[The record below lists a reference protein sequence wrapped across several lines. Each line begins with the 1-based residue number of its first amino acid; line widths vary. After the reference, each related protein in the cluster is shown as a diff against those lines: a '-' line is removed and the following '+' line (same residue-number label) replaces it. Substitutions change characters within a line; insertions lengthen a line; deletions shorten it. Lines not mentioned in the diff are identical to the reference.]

1 MDDKKSYLCD
11 LTFNNMLKD
20 SSFFSDIK
28 SEKNNLVNNINSIH
42 LIMFENDEENQINSN
57 ANQVKCIPKKY
68 YNKKK
73 ILLVDDIGFNM

>member
-1 MDDKKSYLCD
+1 
-11 LTFNNMLKD
+11 MLKD

-57 ANQVKCIPKKY
+57 VNQEKYIPKKY

-73 ILLVDDIGFNM
+73 ILLVDDIGFNI